1 MNRSFILGLIV
12 LALCACSTTQT
23 KQPQVKD
30 AHYYLQQG
38 EIAFEKEHYPAAIE
52 HWQKVRDSF
61 TSPEL
66 TALAELKIADAQ
78 FKNEQLIE
86 AVAGYEDFLKQHPG
100 HSQTS
105 AIMFR
110 LGKAHYL
117 QILDE
122 DRDQTATR
130 NALATFEQVQANY
143 PESVDTAELNQ
154 LILYCK
160 DRLAANETY
169 IGQFYLKTERYQA
182 AISRLEKVRSDYPD
196 YSNLDQV
203 LFYLAKAQYLKGDIE
218 LATTTLNELEPNIT
232 DPDLK
237 KSTSKLRKKYGI

>member
-12 LALCACSTTQT
+12 LALCACSTTQP
-23 KQPQVKD
+23 KQPQNKD

-38 EIAFEKEHYPAAIE
+38 EIAFEKEHYPEAIE

-78 FKNEQLIE
+78 FNNDQLIE
-86 AVAGYEDFLKQHPG
+86 AIAAYEDFLKQHPG

-105 AIMFR
+105 SILFR
-110 LGKAHYL
+110 LGNAHYK

-143 PESVDTAELNQ
+143 PESVDPAKLTE
-154 LILYCK
+154 LILNCR
-160 DRLAANETY
+160 DRLAANEKY
-169 IGQFYLKTERYQA
+169 IGQFYLKTKRYSA
-182 AISRLEKVRSDYPD
+182 AISRLKKISSDYPE
-196 YSNLDQV
+196 YTGLDHV
-203 LFYLAKAQYLKGDIE
+203 LFSLAQAQRLEGQTE
-218 LATTTLNELEPNIT
+218 QATATLNQLETNTT
-232 DPDLK
+232 DAE
-237 KSTSKLRKKYGI
+237 LRKSATKFRDKYGI